1 MKSYIQQIKT
11 ADSKEQLTKITKN
24 ALVADSITR
33 KQYDKIVA
41 YAVCREIELGIWQH
55 LNFYTN
61 KEIALQEAQK
71 QFKIKY

>member
-33 KQYDKIVA
+33 KQYDKLVS

-61 KEIALQEAQK
+61 KEIALQEAQR

>member
-1 MKSYIQQIKT
+1 MKSFIQQIKS

-24 ALVADSITR
+24 ALVSDSINR
-33 KQYDKIVA
+33 KQYDKVVA

-55 LNFYTN
+55 LKFYTN
-61 KEIALQEAQK
+61 KEIALKEAQK

>member
-1 MKSYIQQIKT
+1 MKSFIQQIKSAT
-11 ADSKEQLTKITKN
+11 TKDELQKITYN
-24 ALVADSITR
+24 AFCSDDITK

-41 YAVCREIELGIWQH
+41 NAVCREIELGIWQH
-55 LNFYTN
+55 LKFYTN

>member
-1 MKSYIQQIKT
+1 VS
-11 ADSKEQLTKITKN
+11 
-24 ALVADSITR
+24 DSITR

-55 LNFYTN
+55 LKFYTN

>member
-1 MKSYIQQIKT
+1 MKSFIQQIKS

-24 ALVADSITR
+24 ALVADSITS
-33 KQYDKIVA
+33 KQYDKLVS
-41 YAVCREIELGIWQH
+41 YAVCREIELGIWQY

-61 KEIALQEAQK
+61 KEIALQEAQR

>member
-1 MKSYIQQIKT
+1 MKSYIQQIKS

-33 KQYDKIVA
+33 KQYDKLVS